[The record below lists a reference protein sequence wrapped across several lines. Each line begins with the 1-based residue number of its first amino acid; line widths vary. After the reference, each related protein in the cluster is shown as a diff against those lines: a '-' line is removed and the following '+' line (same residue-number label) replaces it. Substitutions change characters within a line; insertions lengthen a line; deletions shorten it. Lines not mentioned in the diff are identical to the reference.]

1 MDLTELIFLIDLRS
15 DRQLL
20 VITVVSSS
28 AICNEKIKVK
38 VRKTS
43 MTISADKAKHRN
55 IDGQTDKGSYEA
67 DVQFSYKRKNS
78 KIFEKP

>member
-1 MDLTELIFLIDLRS
+1 
-15 DRQLL
+15 
-20 VITVVSSS
+20 
-28 AICNEKIKVK
+28 
-38 VRKTS
+38 